1 MYWNDTMARKARM
14 MVSKIRRKSRVRP
27 YRERTEI
34 TPLLSKQTSS
44 ENGNIKMSDVNGQGS
59 KATPVVGNGTAITIV
74 NQLYP
79 IEEDEIGKS
88 DLQRSLK
95 TI

>member
-1 MYWNDTMARKARM
+1 MYWNDAMARKARM

-34 TPLLSKQTSS
+34 TPLLSRQSGS
-44 ENGNIKMSDVNGQGS
+44 ENGNIKMSDVNGQGP
-59 KATPVVGNGTAITIV
+59 KATPVGNGTTITIV

-88 DLQRSLK
+88 DS
-95 TI
+95 